1 MQALLLRP
9 LAARVALVAVMS
21 AAVTS
26 PALTQTGGNPA
37 TAESLW
43 ILPGA
48 RARLIISD
56 YGEDLQ
62 TGTITAVRGDSFV
75 FRRDKAGDS
84 LTVGYTHVA
93 RLDVG
98 RGRHARTLTGL
109 AVGAAAGATA
119 VAAVGALTWRLP
131 NCNSQSVIDGVV
143 ISGNPFCRAF
153 AGSAGGN
160 AAAGAVVGA
169 VGGALVGTI
178 IGAVIHTERWHTV
191 SINGLLDHP
200 RADIAVIPSQS
211 GPRLALRVA
220 TRF

>member
-1 MQALLLRP
+1 MHALRLRP
-9 LAARVALVAVMS
+9 LAARVALVAVMG

-26 PALTQTGGNPA
+26 SAWSQTGAAPA
-37 TAESLW
+37 TAASLG

-48 RARLIISD
+48 RARVIVSD

-109 AVGAAAGATA
+109 ALGLLGGAAAGAA
-119 VAAVGALTWRLP
+119 LGAATYHAPSPCT
-131 NCNSQSVIDGVV
+131 N
-143 ISGNPFCRAF
+143 NPFCGLVLF
-153 AGSAGGN
+153 TQGESVAGG
-160 AAAGAVVGA
+160 AALGAA
-169 VGGALVGTI
+169 GGALLGTI

-191 SINGLLDHP
+191 SINGLLDHS
-200 RADIAVIPSQS
+200 RAAIAVIPSQS

-220 TRF
+220 ARF

>member
-1 MQALLLRP
+1 MHALRLRP
-9 LAARVALVAVMS
+9 LAARVALVAVMG

-26 PALTQTGGNPA
+26 SAWSQTGAAPA
-37 TAESLW
+37 TAASLG

-48 RARLIISD
+48 RARVIVSD

-109 AVGAAAGATA
+109 ALGLLGGSDLPRAVPLYQQPLLRSRPVYPRRERRGGCRAGCCGGRSAGHHYRRRHTHRA
-119 VAAVGALTWRLP
+119 VAHG
-131 NCNSQSVIDGVV
+131 IDQ
-143 ISGNPFCRAF
+143 
-153 AGSAGGN
+153 
-160 AAAGAVVGA
+160 
-169 VGGALVGTI
+169 
-178 IGAVIHTERWHTV
+178 W
-191 SINGLLDHP
+191 
-200 RADIAVIPSQS
+200 IA
-211 GPRLALRVA
+211 
-220 TRF
+220 